1 MDIEKFV
8 SVRKLCRRKE
18 FHSEELC
25 LMKYVIEFFVL
36 DILFYIPL
44 IFLAISFG
52 SIFTNMCVGIENT
65 LLNSI
70 ASSHEMFAA
79 LSARHFVREFSLWCE
94 T

>member
-1 MDIEKFV
+1 MSHEICDRIF
-8 SVRKLCRRKE
+8 RTRYFI
-18 FHSEELC
+18 FH
-25 LMKYVIEFFVL
+25 
-36 DILFYIPL
+36 PL

>member
-1 MDIEKFV
+1 
-8 SVRKLCRRKE
+8 
-18 FHSEELC
+18 
-25 LMKYVIEFFVL
+25 MKYVIEFFVL

-79 LSARHFVREFSLWCE
+79 FSARHFVREFSLWCE